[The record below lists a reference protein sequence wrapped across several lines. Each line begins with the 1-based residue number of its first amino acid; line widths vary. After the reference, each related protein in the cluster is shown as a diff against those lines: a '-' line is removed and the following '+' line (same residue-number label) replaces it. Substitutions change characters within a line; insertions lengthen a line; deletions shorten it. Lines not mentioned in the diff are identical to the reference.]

1 MDRIL
6 QERLIQ
12 IVDAELELEER
23 IFVWISNKKLSKL
36 WKTKVKD
43 KWKISIFQMFM
54 EE

>member
-23 IFVWISNKKLSKL
+23 IFVWIAIRNCLSCKKQK
-36 WKTKVKD
+36 
-43 KWKISIFQMFM
+43 
-54 EE
+54 